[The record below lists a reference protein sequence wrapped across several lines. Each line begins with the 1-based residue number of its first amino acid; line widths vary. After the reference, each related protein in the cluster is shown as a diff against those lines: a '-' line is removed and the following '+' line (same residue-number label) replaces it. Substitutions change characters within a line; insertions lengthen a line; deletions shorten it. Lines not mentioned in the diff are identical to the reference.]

1 MTRILTPALAGLTL
15 VVGAA
20 ELNTRYD
27 KERTLTVSIESS
39 QTMETVASEMTR
51 DGEPMEGFG
60 GRSGGGGTESSLE
73 CTYTDTL
80 LSEDEGAPTRMEREY
95 GDVARTTTMG
105 FGEESR
111 DMDRTSPLDGETLS
125 LHVDEDGDTIAKLK
139 DDDDPEHDDML
150 KGHSLTLP
158 LDGLLPED
166 EVSEGDSWEPEA
178 AAILTA
184 LGLDV
189 QGALFPPEERSG
201 EGWGGRGGG
210 GGGRGGRSWGGS
222 GGSSLRYL
230 NDAEWDSEAT
240 LTERTET
247 VQDLECVVIELTF
260 ETEGD
265 MPERS
270 FGRGRDRDR
279 SFSAWENAFTL
290 ESSERLIESTYEV
303 EIEGQLFYSIAEQ
316 RPVKLVLEGEIS
328 VEMNT
333 EIDRDEFSMT
343 IYRLQEGTIEHT
355 VEITAEDA

>member
-27 KERTLTVSIESS
+27 TERKLTVSIETN
-39 QTMETVASEMTR
+39 QTMETVASETTIN
-51 DGEPMEGFG
+51 GEPREGRGF
-60 GRSGGGGTESSLE
+60 GGGGTESTVE

-80 LSEDEGAPTRMEREY
+80 LSANEGAPKRVEREF
-95 GDVARTTTMG
+95 GDVTSTTTMG

-125 LHVDEDGDTIAKLK
+125 LHVDEEGDTIAKLT
-139 DDDDPEHDDML
+139 DDGDPEHDDML
-150 KGHSLTLP
+150 KGHSITLP
-158 LDGLLPED
+158 LDGLLPEGD
-166 EVSEGDSWEPEA
+166 VAEGESWEPEA

-189 QGALFPPEERSG
+189 QGALFPPQERSDEG
-201 EGWGGRGGG
+201 EGGR
-210 GGGRGGRSWGGS
+210 GGGRGGRSWRGS

-230 NDAEWDSEAT
+230 NEAEWDSEAT
-240 LTERTET
+240 LTDRTET

-270 FGRGRDRDR
+270 FGRGRDRER
-279 SFSAWENAFTL
+279 SPWVWQDAFVL
-290 ESSERLIESTYEV
+290 DPSETLIESTYEV
-303 EIEGQLFYSIAEQ
+303 EIEGVLLYSLSEQ
-316 RPVKLVLEGEIS
+316 RPVRLTLEAEIT
-328 VEMNT
+328 VETNT

-343 IYRLQEGTIEHT
+343 RYSLQEGTIEHT
-355 VEITAEDA
+355 VEISTEDA